1 MFELEVYH
9 PHATEVTVINR
20 QSYMAEISSLLSLI
34 TDDNTRVALI
44 DQMERMFDAAPD
56 EERLIQE
63 IGNPTKVAVALIRY
77 ADSGK
82 ITPAAAPV
90 VAPERVQPPKKAQPI
105 DETKFRPAE
114 DVVLDTTAAA
124 PGDSFAPEDAQYQDD
139 GYYPEED
146 AQYQDDGY
154 YSEEDGPYQDD
165 GYYSEEDGPYQD
177 DGYYSEED
185 GPYQDDGYYPEEDA
199 QYQDDG
205 YYSEEDGPYQDD
217 GYYSEEDAQYQDDGY
232 YSEEDGPYQDD
243 GYYSEEDSQYQDD
256 GYYSE
261 EDGMEANPFTEMFDD
276 LETETITK
284 TNPFLAI
291 LYTIG
296 AIIVGV
302 PVFAVL
308 LVLNLCFFAIGVAA
322 VAAGVGLI
330 GTAFIGLSVVADML
344 ILLGGGASVFAVA
357 LVLLWFSIWFF
368 IQVTI
373 GWIRALVRLGKRWC
387 CKEVEVA

>member
-1 MFELEVYH
+1 MFKLEVYH

-44 DQMERMFDAAPD
+44 DQMERMFDAAAD

-124 PGDSFAPEDAQYQDD
+124 PGDSFAPEDEPYSDDGYYPEEDAQYQDD

-154 YSEEDGPYQDD
+154 YSEEDDQYQDD
-165 GYYSEEDGPYQD
+165 GYYSED
-177 DGYYSEED
+177 
-185 GPYQDDGYYPEEDA
+185 DA

-205 YYSEEDGPYQDD
+205 YYSEEDD
-217 GYYSEEDAQYQDDGY
+217 QYQDDGY
-232 YSEEDGPYQDD
+232 YSED
-243 GYYSEEDSQYQDD
+243 
-256 GYYSE
+256 
-261 EDGMEANPFTEMFDD
+261 DGMEPNPFTEMFDD

>member
-1 MFELEVYH
+1 MFKLEVYH

-44 DQMERMFDAAPD
+44 DQMERMFDAAAD

-124 PGDSFAPEDAQYQDD
+124 PGDSFAPEDEPYS
-139 GYYPEED
+139 
-146 AQYQDDGY
+146 DDGY
-154 YSEEDGPYQDD
+154 YSEED
-165 GYYSEEDGPYQD
+165 
-177 DGYYSEED
+177 
-185 GPYQDDGYYPEEDA
+185 A
-199 QYQDDG
+199 Q
-205 YYSEEDGPYQDD
+205 YQDD

-232 YSEEDGPYQDD
+232 YSEEDD
-243 GYYSEEDSQYQDD
+243 QYQDD

-261 EDGMEANPFTEMFDD
+261 EDDQYQDDGYYSEDDGMEPNPFTEMFDD
-276 LETETITK
+276 LETETVTK

>member
-1 MFELEVYH
+1 MFKLEVYH

-44 DQMERMFDAAPD
+44 DQMERMFDAAAD

-124 PGDSFAPEDAQYQDD
+124 PGDSFAPEDE
-139 GYYPEED
+139 P
-146 AQYQDDGY
+146 
-154 YSEEDGPYQDD
+154 YS
-165 GYYSEEDGPYQD
+165 
-177 DGYYSEED
+177 
-185 GPYQDDGYYPEEDA
+185 
-199 QYQDDG
+199 
-205 YYSEEDGPYQDD
+205 DD

-232 YSEEDGPYQDD
+232 YSEEDD
-243 GYYSEEDSQYQDD
+243 QYQDD

-261 EDGMEANPFTEMFDD
+261 DDGMEPNPFTEMFDD
-276 LETETITK
+276 LETETVTK

>member
-1 MFELEVYH
+1 MFKLEVYH

-44 DQMERMFDAAPD
+44 DQMERMFDAAAD

-124 PGDSFAPEDAQYQDD
+124 PGDSFAPEDEPYSDDGYYSEEDAQYQDD

-154 YSEEDGPYQDD
+154 YSEEDG
-165 GYYSEEDGPYQD
+165 
-177 DGYYSEED
+177 
-185 GPYQDDGYYPEEDA
+185 
-199 QYQDDG
+199 
-205 YYSEEDGPYQDD
+205 
-217 GYYSEEDAQYQDDGY
+217 
-232 YSEEDGPYQDD
+232 
-243 GYYSEEDSQYQDD
+243 
-256 GYYSE
+256 
-261 EDGMEANPFTEMFDD
+261 MEPNPFTEMFDD
-276 LETETITK
+276 LETETVTK

>member
-1 MFELEVYH
+1 MFKLEVYH

-44 DQMERMFDAAPD
+44 DQMERMFDAAAD

-124 PGDSFAPEDAQYQDD
+124 PGDSFAPEDEPYS
-139 GYYPEED
+139 
-146 AQYQDDGY
+146 DDGY
-154 YSEEDGPYQDD
+154 YSEED
-165 GYYSEEDGPYQD
+165 
-177 DGYYSEED
+177 
-185 GPYQDDGYYPEEDA
+185 A
-199 QYQDDG
+199 Q
-205 YYSEEDGPYQDD
+205 YQDD

-232 YSEEDGPYQDD
+232 YSEEDD
-243 GYYSEEDSQYQDD
+243 QYQDD

-261 EDGMEANPFTEMFDD
+261 DDGMEPNPFTEMFDD
-276 LETETITK
+276 LEAETVTK

>member
-1 MFELEVYH
+1 MFKLEVYH

-44 DQMERMFDAAPD
+44 DQMERMFDAAAD

-124 PGDSFAPEDAQYQDD
+124 PGDSFAPEDEPYSDD

-154 YSEEDGPYQDD
+154 YSEEDD
-165 GYYSEEDGPYQD
+165 
-177 DGYYSEED
+177 
-185 GPYQDDGYYPEEDA
+185 

-205 YYSEEDGPYQDD
+205 YYSED
-217 GYYSEEDAQYQDDGY
+217 
-232 YSEEDGPYQDD
+232 
-243 GYYSEEDSQYQDD
+243 
-256 GYYSE
+256 
-261 EDGMEANPFTEMFDD
+261 DGMEPNPFTEMFDD
-276 LETETITK
+276 LETETVTK

>member
-44 DQMERMFDAAPD
+44 DQMERMFDAAAD

-124 PGDSFAPEDAQYQDD
+124 PGDSFAPEDEPYSDDGYYSEEDAQYQDD

-154 YSEEDGPYQDD
+154 YSEDDAQYQDD
-165 GYYSEEDGPYQD
+165 GYYSED
-177 DGYYSEED
+177 
-185 GPYQDDGYYPEEDA
+185 DA

-205 YYSEEDGPYQDD
+205 YYSEEDD
-217 GYYSEEDAQYQDDGY
+217 QYQDDGY
-232 YSEEDGPYQDD
+232 YSED
-243 GYYSEEDSQYQDD
+243 
-256 GYYSE
+256 
-261 EDGMEANPFTEMFDD
+261 DGMEPNPFTEMFDD
-276 LETETITK
+276 LETETVTK

>member
-1 MFELEVYH
+1 MFKLEVYH

-44 DQMERMFDAAPD
+44 DQMERMFDAAAD

-124 PGDSFAPEDAQYQDD
+124 PGDSFAPEDEPYS
-139 GYYPEED
+139 
-146 AQYQDDGY
+146 DDGY
-154 YSEEDGPYQDD
+154 YSEED
-165 GYYSEEDGPYQD
+165 
-177 DGYYSEED
+177 
-185 GPYQDDGYYPEEDA
+185 A
-199 QYQDDG
+199 Q
-205 YYSEEDGPYQDD
+205 YQDD

-232 YSEEDGPYQDD
+232 YSEEDDQYQDA
-243 GYYSEEDSQYQDD
+243 GYYSEEDDQYQDD

-261 EDGMEANPFTEMFDD
+261 EDAQYQDDGYYSEDDGMEPNPFTEMFDD
-276 LETETITK
+276 LETETVTK

>member
-44 DQMERMFDAAPD
+44 DQMERMFDAAAD

-124 PGDSFAPEDAQYQDD
+124 PGDSFAPEDEPYSDDGYYSEEDAQYQDDGYYSEEDDQYQDD

-154 YSEEDGPYQDD
+154 YSED
-165 GYYSEEDGPYQD
+165 
-177 DGYYSEED
+177 
-185 GPYQDDGYYPEEDA
+185 
-199 QYQDDG
+199 
-205 YYSEEDGPYQDD
+205 
-217 GYYSEEDAQYQDDGY
+217 
-232 YSEEDGPYQDD
+232 
-243 GYYSEEDSQYQDD
+243 
-256 GYYSE
+256 
-261 EDGMEANPFTEMFDD
+261 DGMEPNPFTEMFDD
-276 LETETITK
+276 LETETVTK

>member
-1 MFELEVYH
+1 MFKLEVYH

-44 DQMERMFDAAPD
+44 DQMERMFDAAAD

-114 DVVLDTTAAA
+114 DVGLDTTAAA
-124 PGDSFAPEDAQYQDD
+124 PGDSFAPEDEPYSDDGYYSEEDAQYQDD

-154 YSEEDGPYQDD
+154 YSEEDD
-165 GYYSEEDGPYQD
+165 
-177 DGYYSEED
+177 
-185 GPYQDDGYYPEEDA
+185 

-205 YYSEEDGPYQDD
+205 YYSED
-217 GYYSEEDAQYQDDGY
+217 
-232 YSEEDGPYQDD
+232 
-243 GYYSEEDSQYQDD
+243 
-256 GYYSE
+256 
-261 EDGMEANPFTEMFDD
+261 DGMEPNPFTEMFDD
-276 LETETITK
+276 METETITK

>member
-1 MFELEVYH
+1 MFKLEVYH

-44 DQMERMFDAAPD
+44 DQMERMFDAAAD

-124 PGDSFAPEDAQYQDD
+124 PGDSFAPEDEPYSDDGYYSEDDAQYQDD

-154 YSEEDGPYQDD
+154 YSEEDD
-165 GYYSEEDGPYQD
+165 
-177 DGYYSEED
+177 
-185 GPYQDDGYYPEEDA
+185 

-205 YYSEEDGPYQDD
+205 YYSED
-217 GYYSEEDAQYQDDGY
+217 
-232 YSEEDGPYQDD
+232 
-243 GYYSEEDSQYQDD
+243 
-256 GYYSE
+256 
-261 EDGMEANPFTEMFDD
+261 DGMEPNPFTEMFDD

>member
-1 MFELEVYH
+1 MFKLEVYH

-44 DQMERMFDAAPD
+44 DQMERMFDAAAD

-124 PGDSFAPEDAQYQDD
+124 PGDSFAPEDEPYSDD

-154 YSEEDGPYQDD
+154 YSEEDDQ
-165 GYYSEEDGPYQD
+165 
-177 DGYYSEED
+177 
-185 GPYQDDGYYPEEDA
+185 
-199 QYQDDG
+199 
-205 YYSEEDGPYQDD
+205 YQDD

-243 GYYSEEDSQYQDD
+243 GYYSEEDDQYQDD

-261 EDGMEANPFTEMFDD
+261 DDGMEPNPFTEMFDD
-276 LETETITK
+276 LEAETVTK

>member
-105 DETKFRPAE
+105 DETKFHPAE

-139 GYYPEED
+139 GYY
-146 AQYQDDGY
+146 
-154 YSEEDGPYQDD
+154 
-165 GYYSEEDGPYQD
+165 
-177 DGYYSEED
+177 
-185 GPYQDDGYYPEEDA
+185 
-199 QYQDDG
+199 
-205 YYSEEDGPYQDD
+205 SEEDGPYQDD
-217 GYYSEEDAQYQDDGY
+217 GYYSEEDAQ
-232 YSEEDGPYQDD
+232 YQDD

>member
-1 MFELEVYH
+1 
-9 PHATEVTVINR
+9 
-20 QSYMAEISSLLSLI
+20 MAEISSLLSLI

-44 DQMERMFDAAPD
+44 DQMERMFDAAAD

-124 PGDSFAPEDAQYQDD
+124 PGDSFAPEDEPYS
-139 GYYPEED
+139 
-146 AQYQDDGY
+146 DDGY
-154 YSEEDGPYQDD
+154 YSEED
-165 GYYSEEDGPYQD
+165 
-177 DGYYSEED
+177 
-185 GPYQDDGYYPEEDA
+185 A
-199 QYQDDG
+199 Q
-205 YYSEEDGPYQDD
+205 YQDD

-232 YSEEDGPYQDD
+232 YSED
-243 GYYSEEDSQYQDD
+243 
-256 GYYSE
+256 
-261 EDGMEANPFTEMFDD
+261 DGMEPNPFTEMFDD
-276 LETETITK
+276 LETETVTK

>member
-1 MFELEVYH
+1 MFKLEVYH

-44 DQMERMFDAAPD
+44 DQMERMFDAAAD

-90 VAPERVQPPKKAQPI
+90 VAPERVHPPKKAQPI

-124 PGDSFAPEDAQYQDD
+124 PGDSFAPEDE
-139 GYYPEED
+139 P
-146 AQYQDDGY
+146 
-154 YSEEDGPYQDD
+154 YS
-165 GYYSEEDGPYQD
+165 
-177 DGYYSEED
+177 
-185 GPYQDDGYYPEEDA
+185 
-199 QYQDDG
+199 
-205 YYSEEDGPYQDD
+205 
-217 GYYSEEDAQYQDDGY
+217 
-232 YSEEDGPYQDD
+232 
-243 GYYSEEDSQYQDD
+243 DD

-261 EDGMEANPFTEMFDD
+261 EDGMEPNPFTEMFDE
-276 LETETITK
+276 LEAETVTK

>member
-44 DQMERMFDAAPD
+44 DQMERMFDAAAD

-124 PGDSFAPEDAQYQDD
+124 PGDSFAPEDE
-139 GYYPEED
+139 P
-146 AQYQDDGY
+146 
-154 YSEEDGPYQDD
+154 YS
-165 GYYSEEDGPYQD
+165 
-177 DGYYSEED
+177 
-185 GPYQDDGYYPEEDA
+185 
-199 QYQDDG
+199 
-205 YYSEEDGPYQDD
+205 DD

-232 YSEEDGPYQDD
+232 YSEG
-243 GYYSEEDSQYQDD
+243 
-256 GYYSE
+256 
-261 EDGMEANPFTEMFDD
+261 DGMEPNPFTEMFDD
-276 LETETITK
+276 LEAETVTK

>member
-1 MFELEVYH
+1 MFKLEVYH

-44 DQMERMFDAAPD
+44 DQMERMFDAAAD

-124 PGDSFAPEDAQYQDD
+124 PGDSFVPEDEPYSDDGYYSEEDAQYQDDGYYPEDDAQYQDDGYYSEEDAQYQDD

-154 YSEEDGPYQDD
+154 YSEEDD
-165 GYYSEEDGPYQD
+165 
-177 DGYYSEED
+177 
-185 GPYQDDGYYPEEDA
+185 

-205 YYSEEDGPYQDD
+205 YYSED
-217 GYYSEEDAQYQDDGY
+217 
-232 YSEEDGPYQDD
+232 
-243 GYYSEEDSQYQDD
+243 
-256 GYYSE
+256 
-261 EDGMEANPFTEMFDD
+261 DGMEPNPFTEMFDD
-276 LETETITK
+276 LETETVTK

>member
-44 DQMERMFDAAPD
+44 DQMERMFDAAAD

-124 PGDSFAPEDAQYQDD
+124 PGDSFAPEDEPYSDDGYYSEEDAQYQDD

-154 YSEEDGPYQDD
+154 YSED
-165 GYYSEEDGPYQD
+165 
-177 DGYYSEED
+177 
-185 GPYQDDGYYPEEDA
+185 
-199 QYQDDG
+199 
-205 YYSEEDGPYQDD
+205 
-217 GYYSEEDAQYQDDGY
+217 
-232 YSEEDGPYQDD
+232 
-243 GYYSEEDSQYQDD
+243 
-256 GYYSE
+256 
-261 EDGMEANPFTEMFDD
+261 DGMEPNPFTEMFDD
-276 LETETITK
+276 LETETVTK

>member
-44 DQMERMFDAAPD
+44 DQMERMFDAAAD

-105 DETKFRPAE
+105 DETKFHPAE

-124 PGDSFAPEDAQYQDD
+124 PGDSFAPEDE
-139 GYYPEED
+139 P
-146 AQYQDDGY
+146 
-154 YSEEDGPYQDD
+154 YS
-165 GYYSEEDGPYQD
+165 
-177 DGYYSEED
+177 
-185 GPYQDDGYYPEEDA
+185 
-199 QYQDDG
+199 
-205 YYSEEDGPYQDD
+205 DD

-232 YSEEDGPYQDD
+232 YPEEDTQYQDD
-243 GYYSEEDSQYQDD
+243 GYYSEDDAQYQDD

-261 EDGMEANPFTEMFDD
+261 EDDQYQDDGYYSEDDGMEPNPFTEMFDD
-276 LETETITK
+276 LETETVTK

>member
-44 DQMERMFDAAPD
+44 DQMERMFDAAAD

-124 PGDSFAPEDAQYQDD
+124 PGDSFAPEDEPYSDDGYYSEEDAQYQDD

-154 YSEEDGPYQDD
+154 YSEDDAQYQDD
-165 GYYSEEDGPYQD
+165 GYYSED
-177 DGYYSEED
+177 
-185 GPYQDDGYYPEEDA
+185 DA

-205 YYSEEDGPYQDD
+205 YYSEEDD
-217 GYYSEEDAQYQDDGY
+217 QYQDDGY
-232 YSEEDGPYQDD
+232 YSED
-243 GYYSEEDSQYQDD
+243 
-256 GYYSE
+256 
-261 EDGMEANPFTEMFDD
+261 DGMEPNPFTEMFDE
-276 LETETITK
+276 LETETVTK

>member
-1 MFELEVYH
+1 MFKLEVYH

-139 GYYPEED
+139 GYYSEED
-146 AQYQDDGY
+146 AQ
-154 YSEEDGPYQDD
+154 
-165 GYYSEEDGPYQD
+165 
-177 DGYYSEED
+177 
-185 GPYQDDGYYPEEDA
+185 YQDDGYYPEEDA

-205 YYSEEDGPYQDD
+205 YYSEEDD
-217 GYYSEEDAQYQDDGY
+217 QYQDDGY
-232 YSEEDGPYQDD
+232 YSED
-243 GYYSEEDSQYQDD
+243 
-256 GYYSE
+256 
-261 EDGMEANPFTEMFDD
+261 DGMEPNPFTEMFDD
-276 LETETITK
+276 LETETVTK

-330 GTAFIGLSVVADML
+330 STAFIGLSVVADML

>member
-1 MFELEVYH
+1 MFKLEVYH

-44 DQMERMFDAAPD
+44 DQMERMFDAAAD

-124 PGDSFAPEDAQYQDD
+124 PGDSFAPEDEPYSDDGYYSEEDAQYQDD

-154 YSEEDGPYQDD
+154 YSEEDD
-165 GYYSEEDGPYQD
+165 
-177 DGYYSEED
+177 
-185 GPYQDDGYYPEEDA
+185 

-205 YYSEEDGPYQDD
+205 YYSED
-217 GYYSEEDAQYQDDGY
+217 
-232 YSEEDGPYQDD
+232 
-243 GYYSEEDSQYQDD
+243 
-256 GYYSE
+256 
-261 EDGMEANPFTEMFDD
+261 DGMEPNPFTEMFDD
-276 LETETITK
+276 LETETVTK

-373 GWIRALVRLGKRWC
+373 GWIRALVRLGNRWC